1 MRIGREKDTKKKTQG
16 YAVIEFNHGG
26 ILDNELKPEEFNQLQ
41 VSVLN
46 ALPADR
52 KQPILRGC
60 PAAVVNLATGEKIA
74 SFNMMNVAPTEY
86 QKQALGRA
94 LYEAT
99 QRFMQDPENA
109 KKFAEWKKQHE
120 KDGSGSNT

>member
-1 MRIGREKDTKKKTQG
+1 MKKKTQG

-26 ILDNELKPEEFNQLQ
+26 IPDNELKPEEFNQLQ

-60 PAAVVNLATGEKIA
+60 LQQWSILPRVKRSLRST
-74 SFNMMNVAPTEY
+74 
-86 QKQALGRA
+86 
-94 LYEAT
+94 
-99 QRFMQDPENA
+99 
-109 KKFAEWKKQHE
+109 
-120 KDGSGSNT
+120 

>member
-1 MRIGREKDTKKKTQG
+1 MKKKTQG
-16 YAVIEFNHGG
+16 YAVIEFNHSG
-26 ILDNELKPEEFNQLQ
+26 IPDNDLKPEEFNERQ

-52 KQPILRGC
+52 KKPILHGC
-60 PAAVVNLATGEKIA
+60 PAAVVNLATGEKLA
-74 SFNMMNVAPTEY
+74 SFNMKNAAPSEY
-86 QKQALGRA
+86 QKKALGKA

-109 KKFAEWKKQHE
+109 KKFAEWKKQH
-120 KDGSGSNT
+120 KDDASE

>member
-1 MRIGREKDTKKKTQG
+1 MRIGGEKDMKKKTQG

-26 ILDNELKPEEFNQLQ
+26 IPDNELKPEEFDQLQ

-60 PAAVVNLATGEKIA
+60 PAAVVDLATGEKIA
-74 SFNMMNVAPTEY
+74 SFNMKNVAPTEY
-86 QKQALGRA
+86 QKKALGRA

-99 QRFMQDPENA
+99 QRFMRDPGNA

-120 KDGSGSNT
+120 KDGAE

>member
-1 MRIGREKDTKKKTQG
+1 MDMKKKTQG

-26 ILDNELKPEEFNQLQ
+26 IPDNELQPEEFNELQ
-41 VSVLN
+41 MSVLN

-52 KQPILRGC
+52 KKPILRDC

-74 SFNMMNVAPTEY
+74 SFNIKNVAPSEY
-86 QKQALGRA
+86 QKKALVRA

-109 KKFAEWKKQHE
+109 KRSRSGKSCMKRMALGRIHE
-120 KDGSGSNT
+120 STYH